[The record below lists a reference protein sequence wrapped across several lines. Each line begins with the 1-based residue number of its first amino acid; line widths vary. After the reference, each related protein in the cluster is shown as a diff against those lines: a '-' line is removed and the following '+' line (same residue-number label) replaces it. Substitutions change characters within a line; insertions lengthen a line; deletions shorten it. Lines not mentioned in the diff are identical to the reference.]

1 MNLSASLRQ
10 ISQQL
15 NQRSLRERIILLVTG
30 LVIMLVLGDVLFL
43 NPLRRE
49 RAETVA
55 QLQQVAERQA
65 QLAASV
71 AELEKEARRDP
82 NKELRQREQQ
92 LQTDINLLAERI
104 NTLHGGISNPRQSLT
119 TLATLLANRSGLSLV
134 ALENLP
140 AEALTGGDDKHP
152 IATGLYIHRV
162 RLVLDSDF
170 NGVLD
175 YLRLVKDLPGGVYWE
190 SFELSVPEW
199 PTNRAELILYTI
211 AAGDAWLGV

>member
-1 MNLSASLRQ
+1 MNLTANLKQ
-10 ISQQL
+10 LSQQL
-15 NQRSLRERIILLVTG
+15 NQRSLRERIILLITA
-30 LVIMLVLGDVLFL
+30 LVVLAVLCDTLFL
-43 NPLRRE
+43 HALRRE
-49 RAETVA
+49 RAEAAA

-71 AELEKEARRDP
+71 ARLEAEARRDP

-92 LQTDINLLAERI
+92 LQADISTLAERI

-119 TLATLLANRSGLSLV
+119 TLAALLAQRSGLSLV
-134 ALENLP
+134 TLENLP
-140 AEALTGGDDKHP
+140 AKPLTSGDEQHP
-152 IATGLYIHRV
+152 VATGLYIHRV

-175 YLRLVKDLPGGVYWE
+175 YLQLVKDLPGGVYWD
-190 SFELSVPEW
+190 SFELTVPEW
-199 PTNRAELILYTI
+199 PTNRVELILYTI